1 MNKKIE
7 QYNRLA
13 TNPFTQ
19 PQPIILIWVDEEK
32 NWPQKQK
39 EDHCYRNGIVRK
51 SCGNDVYQAYE
62 GAANTVVALYEFL
75 YCRDNGIAYRS
86 YCARNGG
93 EQKEENG

>member
-1 MNKKIE
+1 MKVSTFFKILNKKIE

-39 EDHCYRNGIVRK
+39 EDH
-51 SCGNDVYQAYE
+51 
-62 GAANTVVALYEFL
+62 T
-75 YCRDNGIAYRS
+75 
-86 YCARNGG
+86 
-93 EQKEENG
+93 